1 MSGMAAYARPARG
14 SLVLLSSA
22 IIYPVP
28 RVTAKTLGACRIFL
42 CLSIL
47 YFLLQYDPSDFGS
60 LFRSGPG
67 VAVTKVLGG
76 PPFLSAL
83 SGSTSFCLAFYCVL
97 VAFTLAAAAGLWTR
111 TSMILL
117 TLSLWLAAL
126 LWNYGHFLTPLLLG
140 MTATMF
146 APWGAGLSIDA
157 VLARRQNTE
166 RSPLYGY
173 PIWLLGLAIGLAYA
187 SAGISKLLITQG
199 AWIWNTGSRNGF
211 IQDFGIAF
219 TDLGL
224 LFASSYPLALMAS
237 VLSAFGQIAYVFSSF
252 TRNNLIKYGICYL
265 IALPFLVGLVIFMG
279 HFWWPWAILIA
290 ILYLPWE
297 TIDRRIWGDR
307 QAMAGLARYDFQ
319 SDQRRQ
325 QQRSIFLAA
334 TSALIGI
341 HLLAVAIN
349 REFEPL
355 FSNYPM
361 YIARKGV
368 GPNTPEE
375 ARLWQKRVAHGH
387 HFRPVVHLVLAD
399 GSQRDISLAY
409 RIGEFISSR
418 QIYRSVYPGLHA
430 RMVYHRAH
438 RNMPISADSCAA
450 IRNAAHSISD
460 GRARFVRYNA
470 QFYEVADGAMTLRP
484 VEPNNS
490 VTYNLATCT
499 HSVGVSA
506 NRATAAVLH

>member
-1 MSGMAAYARPARG
+1 MSVMAFARPDQGA
-14 SLVLLSSA
+14 LALLFSA
-22 IIYPVP
+22 VINPVP

-47 YFLLQYDPSDFGS
+47 YFLLQYDPSDFGN

-67 VAVTKVLGG
+67 VAVTKALGG
-76 PPFLSAL
+76 PQFLSAL
-83 SGSTSFCLAFYCVL
+83 SGSATFCLAFYCVM
-97 VAFTLAAAAGLWTR
+97 VAFTLAAAAGWWTR

-117 TLSLWLAAL
+117 TTSLWLAAL

-140 MTATMF
+140 MTSTMF
-146 APWGAGLSIDA
+146 APWGAGLSVDA
-157 VLARRQNTE
+157 VLARRQNRE

-173 PIWLLGLAIGLAYA
+173 PIWLLGLAVGLAYA

-224 LFASSYPLALMAS
+224 LFTSSYPLALLAS
-237 VLSAFGQIAYVFSSF
+237 VLSAFGQIAYLYSSF

-265 IALPFLVGLVIFMG
+265 IALPFLAGLIIFMG

-297 TIDRRIWGDR
+297 TIDRRIWGDE
-307 QAMAGLARYDFQ
+307 QAVAALVSHDFL
-319 SDQRRQ
+319 SDQCGQR
-325 QQRSIFLAA
+325 QRSIFFAA

-341 HLLAVAIN
+341 HVVAVAIN

-375 ARLWQKRVAHGH
+375 ARLWQRRVAHGY

-409 RIGEFISSR
+409 RIGEFMSSR
-418 QIYRSVYPGLHA
+418 QILRSAYPGLQA
-430 RMVYHRAH
+430 RRVYHMAH
-438 RNMPISADSCAA
+438 RDMPISADSCAT
-450 IRNAAHSISD
+450 IRDAAHNLS
-460 GRARFVRYNA
+460 GGKAQFVRYNA
-470 QFYEVADGAMTLRP
+470 QFYEVAHGAMTLRP
-484 VEPNNS
+484 IEPNNAI
-490 VTYNLATCT
+490 TYNLATCT
-499 HSVGVSA
+499 HSISTSA
-506 NRATAAVLH
+506 NKATAVTIH

>member
-1 MSGMAAYARPARG
+1 MSVMAVAPPDRG
-14 SLVLLSSA
+14 ALLSSA
-22 IIYPVP
+22 VIYPVP

-42 CLSIL
+42 RLSIL

-60 LFRSGPG
+60 LFRSGPSVG
-67 VAVTKVLGG
+67 VTKALGG

-83 SGSTSFCLAFYCVL
+83 SGSATFCLAFYCVL
-97 VAFTLAAAAGLWTR
+97 VAFTLAAAAGWWTR

-117 TLSLWLAAL
+117 TASLWLAAL

-146 APWGAGLSIDA
+146 APWGAGLSVDA
-157 VLARRQNTE
+157 VVARRQNRE

-224 LFASSYPLALMAS
+224 LFTSSYPLGLIAS
-237 VLSAFGQIAYVFSSF
+237 VLSAFGQIAYVYSSF

-265 IALPFLVGLVIFMG
+265 IALPFLAGLVIFMG

-307 QAMAGLARYDFQ
+307 QAVAALASHDFV
-319 SDQRRQ
+319 SGRCGQ
-325 QQRSIFLAA
+325 QQRSIFFAA
-334 TSALIGI
+334 TSVLIGI
-341 HLLAVAIN
+341 HLVAVAIN
-349 REFEPL
+349 KELEPL

-375 ARLWQKRVAHGH
+375 ARLWQKRVAHGY

-409 RIGEFISSR
+409 RIGEFINSR
-418 QIYRSVYPGLHA
+418 QIHRSVYPRLQA
-430 RMVYHRAH
+430 RMVYHNAH
-438 RNMPISADSCAA
+438 RKMPISADSCAA
-450 IRNAAHSISD
+450 IRDAAHTLSD
-460 GRARFVRYNA
+460 GRAQFVRYNA
-470 QFYEVADGAMTLRP
+470 QFYEVANGAMTLRP

-490 VTYNLATCT
+490 VTYNLATCA
-499 HSVGVSA
+499 HSIGTAA
-506 NRATAAVLH
+506 NMATAAAVH